1 MILKRA
7 GREFYNL
14 AISTTPTVSSWEA
27 SFDGGATWAT
37 GTAGTVDGAAVFQWL
52 IAGPAAVKG
61 TAVAQLSGPVVP
73 QIRATS
79 SPEIVVRDAPRI
91 DITD

>member
-14 AISTTPTVSSWEA
+14 AISTTPAVASWEA
-27 SFDGGATWAT
+27 SFDGGATWSA
-37 GTAGTVDGAAVFQWL
+37 GTAGTVDGVAVMQWL
-52 IAGPAAVKG
+52 IAGPSVAKE

-79 SPEIVVRDAPRI
+79 NPEIVVRDAPRI
-91 DITD
+91 DLTD